1 MVKQDVC
8 KRFVFFVGVK
18 GREVNARVGKGL
30 VGRGKHRERTVT
42 SKRCG
47 EVHMVERRHQ
57 RVMHACS
64 SGVGGDVLGF
74 VSGDAEREGGKTQA
88 GNK

>member
-1 MVKQDVC
+1 
-8 KRFVFFVGVK
+8 
-18 GREVNARVGKGL
+18 
-30 VGRGKHRERTVT
+30 
-42 SKRCG
+42 
-47 EVHMVERRHQ
+47 MVERRHQ